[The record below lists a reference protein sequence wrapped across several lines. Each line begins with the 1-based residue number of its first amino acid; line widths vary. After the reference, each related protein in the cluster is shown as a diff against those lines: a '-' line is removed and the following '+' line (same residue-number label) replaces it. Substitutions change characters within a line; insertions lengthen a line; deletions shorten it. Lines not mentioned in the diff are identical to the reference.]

1 MIYTD
6 SMGNKVSGKTLANGK
21 WQVEISVVDEQIFSL
36 IELWYHAAQKIER
49 YANGLNKDEET
60 EGRKDAKK

>member
-6 SMGNKVSGKTLANGK
+6 SVGNKVSGKTLANGK

-36 IELWYHAAQKIER
+36 IELWYHAARKIEQ
-49 YANGLNKDEET
+49 YANDLNEKPEE
-60 EGRKDAKK
+60 DKKCGKNR